1 MCFRR
6 TDDSSLTRE
15 AGAMGDSGFEYL
27 AKPGVATVGFGG
39 SGTLYSHELMY
50 EYILNPFFFLFFPF
64 LNFWHWKKNLKV
76 NLQKKR
82 TKCPTTQLKPLSWG
96 FTLTKSTD
104 T

>member
-50 EYILNPFFFLFFPF
+50 EYILNPFFFFFSFFEF
-64 LNFWHWKKNLKV
+64 LALEKKN
-76 NLQKKR
+76 
-82 TKCPTTQLKPLSWG
+82 
-96 FTLTKSTD
+96 
-104 T
+104 